1 LVLSSRLSLWQQRT
15 IHAAEIYVSGSNM
28 ASVTFDTH
36 KFVRRLREAGFQE
49 DQAEALTEALRFAIE
64 DSELVTRKD
73 LQIELAPVKSD
84 LSVIKWMLGLLLGGV
99 AALVL
104 KSFF

>member
-1 LVLSSRLSLWQQRT
+1 
-15 IHAAEIYVSGSNM
+15 M
-28 ASVTFDTH
+28 ATVTFDTH
-36 KFVRRLREAGFQE
+36 KFVRRLREAGFE
-49 DQAEALTEALRFAIE
+49 ENQAEALTDALRFAID

-73 LQIELAPVKSD
+73 LQIELAPIKSD
-84 LSVIKWMLGLLLGGV
+84 LTVIKWMLGLLLGGV

>member
-1 LVLSSRLSLWQQRT
+1 
-15 IHAAEIYVSGSNM
+15 M
-28 ASVTFDTH
+28 ATVTFDTH
-36 KFVRRLREAGFQE
+36 KFVRRLREAGFE
-49 DQAEALTEALRFAIE
+49 ENQAEALTEALRFAID

-73 LQIELAPVKSD
+73 LQIELAPIKSD
-84 LSVIKWMLGLLLGGV
+84 LTLIKWMLGLLLGGV

>member
-1 LVLSSRLSLWQQRT
+1 MAT
-15 IHAAEIYVSGSNM
+15 I
-28 ASVTFDTH
+28 TFDTH
-36 KFVRRLREAGFQE
+36 KFVRKLTEAGFE
-49 DQAEALTEALRFAIE
+49 EKQAEALTEALRAAIE

-73 LQIELAPVKSD
+73 LQIELAPIKSD
-84 LSVIKWMLGLLLGGV
+84 LTVVKWMLGLLLGGV

>member
-1 LVLSSRLSLWQQRT
+1 
-15 IHAAEIYVSGSNM
+15 M

-49 DQAEALTEALRFAIE
+49 DQAEALTDALRFAID

-73 LQIELAPVKSD
+73 LQIELASIKSD

>member
-1 LVLSSRLSLWQQRT
+1 
-15 IHAAEIYVSGSNM
+15 M
-28 ASVTFDTH
+28 ASVTFHTH
-36 KFVRRLREAGFQE
+36 KFVRRLREAGFQGN
-49 DQAEALTEALRFAIE
+49 QAEALTEALRFALE

-73 LQIELAPVKSD
+73 LQIELAPIKSD
-84 LSVIKWMLGLLLGGV
+84 LTVVKWMLGLLLGGV